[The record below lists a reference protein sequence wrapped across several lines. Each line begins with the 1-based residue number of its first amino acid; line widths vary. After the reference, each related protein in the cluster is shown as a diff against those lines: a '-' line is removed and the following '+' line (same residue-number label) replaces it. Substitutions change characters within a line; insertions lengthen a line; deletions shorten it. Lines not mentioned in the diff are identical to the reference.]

1 MAASVHVE
9 VLGQGTLGGMLNAVF
24 VKTCLTLTNFCAQR
38 PWRLLTKRG
47 GRKVRRHRQ
56 QKLRCAAKFH
66 NPSEGCGV
74 KLGTGAAIL
83 LRAARCLWVAV
94 RCWQCEGMG
103 PAEPDRASARHTPQ
117 EQRFSS
123 APCPARGFLASDPDL
138 TPTQVNKDV

>member
-9 VLGQGTLGGMLNAVF
+9 VLGHGTLWGMLNAVF
-24 VKTCLTLTNFCAQR
+24 VKTCLTLTNFRAQR

-47 GRKVRRHRQ
+47 GREVRRHQQ
-56 QKLRCAAKFH
+56 QKLRCAAKFR

-83 LRAARCLWVAV
+83 LRAAGCLWVAV
-94 RCWQCEGMG
+94 RCWLCEGMG
-103 PAEPDRASARHTPQ
+103 PAGADRASARPTPQ

-123 APCPARGFLASDPDL
+123 SPPLPAQHGAFWLL
-138 TPTQVNKDV
+138 TLI